1 MTDGAAALL
10 QKFGAADACVAR
22 LLCDDHPADE
32 VAFTVVEPDLSARRL
47 TYGELGR
54 ESSRFAAALADFG
67 IGPGDRVAVL
77 MGRSIEHVV
86 ALMGIWRRGA
96 VLVPLSTALGRPG
109 IATRLRA
116 ADVALVVVDADR
128 RSKLA
133 AGEGVPADPRWR
145 VVVVRGEP
153 GRRELSFEALMAL
166 YLDDSLLL
174 PVAVGGDG
182 LLAHVFTAG
191 TAGPPR
197 AIPVPVR
204 ALAAFAAARLAVAR
218 VDLERPDDVHWDTAD
233 AGWATGLYSTIL
245 GPLATGRHSLL
256 TRGSLTPAPAW
267 RLLGRYRVTHLH
279 AVPAHFRAMA
289 AAGPPPP
296 GLALRYASS
305 TGEPLPP
312 DLMTWAAEVLGHPLH
327 DRYGQA
333 ELGTVLV
340 DDTRCGPGT
349 TGRPLPGWSLA
360 VLSDDGDRPAPPGA
374 VGRLAVDREASPL
387 MWFTGYAGD
396 PERTAAA
403 FTPDGRWYLTG
414 DTAEVDAD
422 GCHRFSAR
430 AGDVIVTAGH
440 RIAPFEVE
448 SVLMLHEDVT
458 EAVVVGV
465 PTPRRGTVPEAYVVL
480 RPGAEPA
487 FGLADDLKQMARTK
501 LPPYAV
507 PSVVHV
513 VDALPRTSGGTVRR
527 AALRERRANW

>member
-1 MTDGAAALL
+1 MSTMTDGAAALL
-10 QKFGAADACVAR
+10 QKFGAAHACAAR
-22 LLCDDHPADE
+22 LLCDDHPPGDL
-32 VAFTVVEPDLSARRL
+32 AFTVVEPDLSAREL

-54 ESSRFAAALADFG
+54 ESSRFAAALADLG
-67 IGPGDRVAVL
+67 VGPGDRVAVL
-77 MGRSIEHVV
+77 MSRSVELIVT
-86 ALMGIWRRGA
+86 LLGIWRRGA
-96 VLVPLSTALGRPG
+96 VVVPLSAALGRPA
-109 IATRLRA
+109 IAVRLRA

-128 RSKLA
+128 RTKLA

-182 LLAHVFTAG
+182 PLVHVFTAG
-191 TAGPPR
+191 TTGPPK
-197 AIPVPVR
+197 ALAVPVR
-204 ALAAFAAARLAVAR
+204 ALAAFATTRLAVDESAD
-218 VDLERPDDVHWDTAD
+218 DLHWDTGD
-233 AGWATGLYSTIL
+233 PGWATGLYSAVL
-245 GPLATGRHSLL
+245 GPLATGRRGLL
-256 TRGSLTPAPAW
+256 TRGSIVPVPAW
-267 RLLGRYRVTHLH
+267 QLLDRYRVTHLH
-279 AVPAHFRAMA
+279 AGPAHFRAMA
-289 AAGPPPP
+289 AAGTPPS
-296 GLALRYASS
+296 GLALRYTSS

-312 DLMTWAAEVLGHPLH
+312 DLATWAEEVLGHPVR

-340 DDTRCGPGT
+340 DDSGCGPGSM
-349 TGRPLPGWSLA
+349 GRPLPGWSVA
-360 VLSDDGDRPAPPGA
+360 VLADDHDDPAPPGS
-374 VGRLAVDREASPL
+374 VGRLAVDRAASPL
-387 MWFTGYAGD
+387 MWFTGYVGD
-396 PERTAAA
+396 PERTAAS
-403 FTPDGRWYLTG
+403 FTADGRWYLTG
-414 DTAEVDAD
+414 DTAGTTAD

-458 EAVVVGV
+458 EAIVVGV
-465 PTPRRGTVPEAYVVL
+465 PTARRGAVPEAYVVL

-487 FGLADDLKQMARTK
+487 FGLAEDLKQMVRTK
-501 LPPYAV
+501 LPAHAV

-513 VDALPRTSGGTVRR
+513 VDALPRTPGGTVRR